1 VITQRSFGE
10 PDVLQIVD
18 APAPEPLP
26 TEVVVRVRAVGLN
39 PIEAFIRSGAFPL
52 LGQPPFVLGW
62 DVSGVVE
69 QAAPATWRFAPGD
82 EVFGM
87 PLFPRAAGGYAE
99 LLAAP
104 ARHLARKPPSLD
116 HVQAAA
122 LPLVGLTAWQG
133 LVDLADVGDGDRV
146 LIHGG
151 GGGVGHIAIQL
162 AKLRGAH
169 VITTASVAKRD
180 FVTELGADEVI
191 DYRRTDF
198 TRAVEEVD
206 VVLDPVGGDYGE
218 RSLTVLRPGGML
230 VTAVD
235 RLNAE
240 LAAKAEAAGRRFAG
254 IAVDPDP
261 VGLSALAELAE
272 RGQLRVHVESAF
284 PFARVADAHR
294 LLEGGHVQGKLVL
307 TVGRTDGGLI

>member
-1 VITQRSFGE
+1 
-10 PDVLQIVD
+10 
-18 APAPEPLP
+18 
-26 TEVVVRVRAVGLN
+26 
-39 PIEAFIRSGAFPL
+39 
-52 LGQPPFVLGW
+52 
-62 DVSGVVE
+62 
-69 QAAPATWRFAPGD
+69 
-82 EVFGM
+82 
-87 PLFPRAAGGYAE
+87 
-99 LLAAP
+99 
-104 ARHLARKPPSLD
+104 
-116 HVQAAA
+116 
-122 LPLVGLTAWQG
+122 
-133 LVDLADVGDGDRV
+133 
-146 LIHGG
+146 
-151 GGGVGHIAIQL
+151 
-162 AKLRGAH
+162 
-169 VITTASVAKRD
+169 VAKRD

-307 TVGRTDGGLI
+307 TVGRTDGG